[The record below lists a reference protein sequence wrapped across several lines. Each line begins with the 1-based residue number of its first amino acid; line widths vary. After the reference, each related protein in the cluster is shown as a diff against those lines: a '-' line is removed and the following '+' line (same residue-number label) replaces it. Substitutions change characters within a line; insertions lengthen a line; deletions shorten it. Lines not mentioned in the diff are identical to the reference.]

1 MEILLSYGVGLAS
14 VSIVRTPSGS
24 YQYVVTDIDPERYE
38 AIAKYVGKALEALE
52 PRGRVGLYEVTKA
65 LLQYLKGYDP
75 ELVAYVVSRE
85 LKYKKLQVLVDDPY
99 VEDISINGP
108 GAVWVRHRYVL
119 EVDPSADY
127 IETNIALGSYEELMS
142 YAELLAE
149 RAGRVINRRV
159 PIMDF
164 TLPEEDGGHRV
175 HVVLPDVA
183 YGTGEI
189 VIRKKAR
196 YSLTSLEDL
205 VKEGMVSEAVAE
217 LLKLV
222 IRKGGSVMIIGPPGS
237 GKTTLLK
244 ALLNSAI
251 PKSWKIA
258 IIEDTPEI
266 DIPKGASW
274 VRYVVPTDVWGSER
288 GVDQMTLSKAAL
300 RASVSRFLVIGETR
314 GAEAKVLAQAMNMGL
329 GGLCLPGDQLVL
341 ARVDGRIGLYEIGA
355 LVEGVLDGRFKKVEV
370 VSVGGDQGPKWVPV
384 SKVVVKTGSGRFV
397 RILPEVGAPH
407 EVHEDHPLLV
417 VEGDQLKVKRAAE
430 TKPGDLLLS
439 LSSLPQVDPSERFV
453 NLLEVIGDELR
464 NRVTVLC
471 GGKPVELEE
480 GFPLLKGSSEV
491 WSNYEV
497 SVGRDRLPL
506 LVELSEY
513 LGYVVGLYLAGGSL
527 VDRGEKAVT
536 FSVRSPGTL
545 ERFVKALR
553 FLGLPSDALEVRL
566 AGSGSTFCIVH
577 SVLLA
582 ELLQGLLS
590 RQLGVRE
597 FPLDV
602 ALRAGKDFRA
612 GLLKGFL
619 DGGSTVQPEGGC
631 AVELNL
637 VGRRLVESLI
647 VLLKSLGVE
656 ASVHITSPGS
666 STSSSDGDLYTLSF
680 SYPVCSQI
688 SELSLGGSGTPTSDK
703 GAQGVRSV
711 RIAHVETRYREGQ
724 LLYDIEVVPTHVYAI
739 SGSLFLTHNTT
750 FHAGSPEEAVVRLTA
765 PPIDLTPHQVS
776 MVWLIVTLGFVK
788 DGGLRRAVVRVDEPV
803 MKLGTLVLNTVY
815 RYGEKVDLETLLSR
829 VTRLRNVGVEVA

>member
-1 MEILLSYGVGLAS
+1 LEVLLSYSVGLAS

-52 PRGRVGLYEVTKA
+52 PKGRVGLYEVTKA

-85 LKYKKLQVLVDDPY
+85 LKYKKLQVLIDDPY

-108 GAVWVRHRYVL
+108 GTVWVRHRYVL

-127 IETNIALGSYEELMS
+127 VETNIVLGSYEELMS

-205 VKEGMVSEAVAE
+205 VKEGVVSEAVAE

-222 IRKGGSVMIIGPPGS
+222 IRRGGSVMIIGPPGS

-288 GVDQMTLSKAAL
+288 GVDQMTLAKAAL

-314 GAEAKVLAQAMNMGL
+314 GAEAKVLVQAMNMGL

-341 ARVDGRIGLYEIGA
+341 ARVDGRIGLYDIGA
-355 LVEGVLDGRFKKVEV
+355 LVEGVLDGRFRKVEV
-370 VSVGGDQGPKWVPV
+370 VSVEGKQGPKWVPV
-384 SKVVVKTGSGRFV
+384 SRVVVKTGSGRFV
-397 RILPEVGAPH
+397 RIVPEVGAPH
-407 EVHEDHPLLV
+407 EVHEDHQLLV
-417 VEGDQLKVKRAAE
+417 VEGGQLKVKRAADA
-430 TKPGDLLLS
+430 KPGDLLLS
-439 LSSLPQVDPSERFV
+439 LSSLPQADSSRGFV
-453 NLLEVIGDELR
+453 NLLEVISDELR
-464 NRVTVLC
+464 SRVTVLC
-471 GGKPVELEE
+471 GGKSVELEE
-480 GFPLLKGSSEV
+480 SFPPLRGGLEV
-491 WSNYEV
+491 WLNCEV
-497 SVGRDRLPL
+497 AVGEDRLPL

-513 LGYVVGLYLAGGSL
+513 LGYVVGLYIAGGSL
-527 VDRGEKAVT
+527 VSRGEKAVA
-536 FSVRSPGTL
+536 FSVGNPVTL
-545 ERFVKALR
+545 EKLVEALK
-553 FLGLPSDALEVRL
+553 FLGLPSNALEVKL
-566 AGSGSTFCIVH
+566 AGSGSTLCIVH

-590 RQLGVRE
+590 RQLSGRE
-597 FPLDV
+597 IPLDL
-602 ALRAGKDFRA
+602 ALRAGRDFRA

-619 DGGSTVQPEGGC
+619 DGGSTVQLVREGS
-631 AVELNL
+631 VELTI

-647 VLLKSLGVE
+647 VLLKSLGIE
-656 ASVHITSPGS
+656 ASVHITSSGS
-666 STSSSDGDLYTLSF
+666 STSSSDSNLYTLRF
-680 SYPVCSQI
+680 SYLTYSRI
-688 SELSLGGSGTPTSDK
+688 SELGLGGSDTLTS
-703 GAQGVRSV
+703 GRGVQEVRPV
-711 RIAHVETRYREGQ
+711 RIVHIETTYREDQ
-724 LLYDIEVVPTHVYAI
+724 LLYDIEVLPTHTYAI

-750 FHAGSPEEAVVRLTA
+750 FHAGSPEEALVRLTA
-765 PPIDLTPHQVS
+765 PPIDLTPHQIS

-788 DGGLRRAVVRVDEPV
+788 DGGLKRAVVRVDEPV

-815 RYGEKVDLETLLSR
+815 RYEEKVDLETLLSR
-829 VTRLRNVGVEVA
+829 VTRLRNAGVEEA